1 MEQQNTDNFNPPN
14 FYSGQGGNLVTPNST
29 PVLILGILSIVCCW
43 CYGIISI
50 VLGVIALVLASGGEK
65 EYRLNPAAYTIASYK
80 NLKAGKTCAVIGL
93 CLAGLTILCCIIY
106 AVFVGTMAFNIF
118 KLAAMQGQ

>member
-1 MEQQNTDNFNPPN
+1 MEQQNTDNLNQPN
-14 FYSGQGGNLVTPNST
+14 FYTGQGGNLVTPNST

-43 CYGIISI
+43 CYGVISI
-50 VLGVIALVLASGGEK
+50 VLGVIAVVLASSGER
-65 EYRLNPAAYTIASYK
+65 EYKLNPAAYSISSYK

-93 CLAGLTILCCIIY
+93 CLAGLAILCFIIY

-118 KLAAMQGQ
+118 KLAAAQGN